1 MKRAVILSSLVGLWF
16 ASGLRAEDEKVAA
29 GNLNFTLPSA
39 AWKSVPTSSPM
50 RAATL
55 NITVE
60 GADKPLEAIFYYF
73 GAGQGGDTDANV
85 NRWLGQFEGTPVSK
99 RDELQAGDQKVTIVT
114 ATGTYLDGA
123 MFGPK
128 TPKADYSLLGAIIP
142 GPEAPVFIKIT
153 GPKDAITKITD
164 DFKKLAASPFAK

>member
-1 MKRAVILSSLVGLWF
+1 MKRLLTALALLTVT
-16 ASGLRAEDEKVAA
+16 AGLRADDAQVSA
-29 GNLNFTLPSA
+29 GNLNFALPSA

-55 NITVE
+55 QISAE

-73 GAGQGGDTDANV
+73 GAGQGGDTQANV
-85 NRWLGQFEGTPVSK
+85 ARWLGQFESPPVSK
-99 RDELQAGDQKVTIVT
+99 TEEIDAGGKKVTLVT

-128 TPKADYSLLGAIIP
+128 TAKADYTLLGAIIP
-142 GPEAPVFIKIT
+142 GPEAPVFIKLT
-153 GPKDAITKITD
+153 GPKDAIAKVTE
-164 DFKKLAASPFAK
+164 DFKKLSVSPFAAK

>member
-1 MKRAVILSSLVGLWF
+1 MKRLITALALLTVT
-16 ASGLRAEDEKVAA
+16 AGLRADDAQVSA
-29 GNLNFTLPSA
+29 GNLNFALPSA

-55 NITVE
+55 QISAE

-73 GAGQGGDTDANV
+73 GAGQGGDTQANV
-85 NRWLGQFEGTPVSK
+85 ARWLGQFESPPVSK
-99 RDELQAGDQKVTIVT
+99 TEEIDAGGKKVTLVT

-128 TPKADYSLLGAIIP
+128 TAKADYTLLGAIIP
-142 GPEAPVFIKIT
+142 GPEAPVFIKLT
-153 GPKDAITKITD
+153 GPKDAIAKITE
-164 DFKKLAASPFAK
+164 DFKKLSVSPFAAK